1 MAALLILGVMDLRV
15 MLVVAVAITVER
27 VAPQPV
33 VWARV
38 TGVVILAMGAVAI
51 LNS

>member
-1 MAALLILGVMDLRV
+1 MAALLILGVMNLWV
-15 MLVVAVAITVER
+15 MLAVAIAITVER
-27 VAPQPV
+27 VATRPV

-38 TGVVILAMGAVAI
+38 TGAAILVMGAVAI